1 MADSDGV
8 IQVLSCKK
16 EERIPA
22 FKTLPTGE
30 AVTSLVT
37 GQAAEQQDKLFA
49 ATGHSIKGINKKG
62 KVVTDG

>member
-1 MADSDGV
+1 M
-8 IQVLSCKK
+8 
-16 EERIPA
+16 
-22 FKTLPTGE
+22 FKTMPTGE

-62 KVVTDG
+62 KEFFR